1 MIAQIIYLPQY
12 DWTVVVYYCQEGYC
26 KSTILNTL
34 KSSGC
39 TKDILGSINDIMNEG
54 LNTGFTYSN
63 EKHRTSYMAI
73 GPADSSKEF
82 QNTYAHEKGHT
93 VSYIAEACSIDFTSE
108 EYQYL
113 MGDLSESMF
122 EIAQRYLCDDC
133 EYSKVREA

>member
-1 MIAQIIYLPQY
+1 MRGFVLSSYFYKIYFIS
-12 DWTVVVYYCQEGYC
+12 C
-26 KSTILNTL
+26 
-34 KSSGC
+34 
-39 TKDILGSINDIMNEG
+39 
-54 LNTGFTYSN
+54 
-63 EKHRTSYMAI
+63 I
-73 GPADSSKEF
+73 GPVESLKEF

-133 EYSKVREA
+133 EYTKVRET